1 MQIFGDS
8 SSVKAKLSAL
18 DALRANVMIADE
30 NLNITYMNQTLI
42 ALMQEAEAD
51 LKKELP
57 RFNVAKLI
65 GSNIDVFHK
74 DPQHQRGMLSRL
86 QAPHNATIQIGARTF
101 DLKVM
106 PLKDRGRG
114 TGFVVEW
121 SDAKARLQNIDYA
134 AQIEAIGRSQ
144 TIIEFSTDGVILN
157 ANDNFLRTMGY
168 TLAELKGK
176 HHSIFIEPS
185 HVDDPAYKQFWQSL
199 GRGEFKAGEF
209 KRIAKG
215 GGEVWIQGSYNPII
229 DDKGK
234 VVKVVKFAIDVTA
247 RVRGVMEIGAVLT
260 NLAEGDLDQRLQQP
274 LIPELDKLRTDLNR
288 AIEALQ
294 DTMRAVGQTAQ
305 AVSRGT
311 DEIRTSS
318 EDLSRRTET
327 QAAGLEQTAAALD
340 QITATVKKT
349 ADGAKHA
356 REAVGAAKE
365 DADKSGAIVSEAVQ
379 AMGGIESSSNQIGQ
393 IIGVIDEIAFQTN
406 LLALNAGVEAARAGD
421 AGRGFAVVAQEV
433 RALAQRSAQA
443 AKEIKALISDSSQQV
458 STGVR
463 LVGEAGRALQ
473 RIAVQVADINGVIT
487 EIAASANEQAIGLD
501 QVNTTVNQMDQMTQQ
516 NAAMVEQTTAACHG
530 LADEAH
536 ELSRLISG
544 FDVGENGVVQPAGRR
559 AAPKIATK
567 RTAAPQ
573 PAMKTLSQGGG
584 AARKLEPVADG
595 WEEF

>member
-1 MQIFGDS
+1 
-8 SSVKAKLSAL
+8 VKAKLSAL

-42 ALMQEAEAD
+42 ALMREAEDD

-57 RFNVAKLI
+57 RFSVAKLI

-86 QAPHNATIQIGARTF
+86 SALHNATIRIGQHSF

-106 PLKDRGRG
+106 PLKDGGRR

-121 SDAKARLQNIDYA
+121 ADAKARLQNIDYA
-134 AQIEAIGRSQ
+134 AQIEASGRFQ
-144 TIIEFSTDGVILN
+144 TIIEFSPEGVIMG

-168 TLAELKGK
+168 ALTEIKGK
-176 HHSIFIEPS
+176 HHSIFVEPS
-185 HVDDPAYKQFWQSL
+185 EVANPAYKQFWESI
-199 GRGEFKAGEF
+199 GRGEFKNGEF

-215 GGEVWIQGSYNPII
+215 GAEVWIQGSYNPII
-229 DDKGK
+229 GENGK
-234 VVKVVKFAIDVTA
+234 VVKVVKFANDVTG
-247 RVRGVMEIGAVLT
+247 RVRGITEIGAALT
-260 NLAEGDLDQRLQQP
+260 SLAEGDLDQRLKTP

-294 DTMRAVGQTAQ
+294 ETMRAVGQTAQ
-305 AVSRGT
+305 AVTRGT

-379 AMGGIESSSNQIGQ
+379 AMGGI
-393 IIGVIDEIAFQTN
+393 
-406 LLALNAGVEAARAGD
+406 
-421 AGRGFAVVAQEV
+421 
-433 RALAQRSAQA
+433 
-443 AKEIKALISDSSQQV
+443 
-458 STGVR
+458 
-463 LVGEAGRALQ
+463 
-473 RIAVQVADINGVIT
+473 
-487 EIAASANEQAIGLD
+487 
-501 QVNTTVNQMDQMTQQ
+501 
-516 NAAMVEQTTAACHG
+516 
-530 LADEAH
+530 
-536 ELSRLISG
+536 
-544 FDVGENGVVQPAGRR
+544 
-559 AAPKIATK
+559 
-567 RTAAPQ
+567 
-573 PAMKTLSQGGG
+573 
-584 AARKLEPVADG
+584 
-595 WEEF
+595 